1 MNLWRDSIINGV
13 TVTSSGTTGTPKKIF
28 RSPQNIAEVSKAA
41 QIAQKIT
48 MDSRI
53 LTVTSLEHAGGL
65 LAQTIPAYIMGA
77 VVHAT
82 TFKPFSFLKEFRNF
96 THTFLTPA
104 QMGALIKTKTFKDYD
119 LSGKRILG
127 GSDPIPWDYIE
138 AFVNQGALVQPNWG
152 MSEIGPI
159 TINCEIDSIEK
170 FNYYKERA
178 PQSPHDPTI
187 LGDTFYCQKKIIDG
201 ELVVRGPLC
210 YKLGWLETGDIVE
223 EVDNILYFHRRKE

>member
-1 MNLWRDSIINGV
+1 MNLWRDSINNGV

-28 RSPQNIAEVSKAA
+28 RSPQNIAEICKVAIS
-41 QIAQKIT
+41 AQKIT
-48 MDSRI
+48 KDSRI
-53 LTVTSLEHAGGL
+53 LTVTSLDHAGGL
-65 LAQTIPAYIMGA
+65 LAQTVPAFQRGS

-96 THTFLTPA
+96 THTFLTPT

-127 GSDPIPWDYIE
+127 GSDPVPWDYIE

-170 FNYYKERA
+170 LNHYKTNA
-178 PQSPHDPTI
+178 PSEATI

-201 ELVVRGPLC
+201 QLIVRGPLC
-210 YKLGWLETGDIVE
+210 YKQGWLETGDIVE
-223 EVDNILYFHRRKE
+223 EVNNILYFIRRKDLI